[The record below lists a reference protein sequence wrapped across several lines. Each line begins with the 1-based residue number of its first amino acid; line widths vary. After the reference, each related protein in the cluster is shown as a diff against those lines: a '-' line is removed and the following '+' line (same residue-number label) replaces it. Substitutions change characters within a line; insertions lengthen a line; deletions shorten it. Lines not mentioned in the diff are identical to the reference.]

1 MTAKELF
8 KYLYNVTSVV
18 VCLSTGFVSYLIFN
32 YSVSYYYVD
41 YQGIT
46 IYHDAKKI
54 I

>member
-8 KYLYNVTSVV
+8 KYLYDI
-18 VCLSTGFVSYLIFN
+18 TGAIASLLTGLVIYGIFI

-46 IYHDAKKI
+46 IYDDAKKI